1 MVEANSFIN
10 KDSDKEI
17 LGPIE
22 VRKLGIVQSDKMP
35 NYFGNRSFARMIQFS
50 APKKRTRL
58 VVKKGLE
65 NIAMLLTNI
74 ALFYS
79 ENKIVYAIDQHGK
92 KYITE
97 NNLSELEHELDE
109 SSFFRANRQYIINI
123 NHLKSFRTYE
133 RVKLKVDMNP
143 GVLHEECHIVISQET
158 APAFKKWIYSA

>member
-1 MVEANSFIN
+1 M
-10 KDSDKEI
+10 
-17 LGPIE
+17 
-22 VRKLGIVQSDKMP
+22 
-35 NYFGNRSFARMIQFS
+35 
-50 APKKRTRL
+50 
-58 VVKKGLE
+58 
-65 NIAMLLTNI
+65 NI

-97 NNLSELEHELDE
+97 NNLSELEQELDQ
-109 SSFFRANRQYIINI
+109 SFFFRANRQYIINI